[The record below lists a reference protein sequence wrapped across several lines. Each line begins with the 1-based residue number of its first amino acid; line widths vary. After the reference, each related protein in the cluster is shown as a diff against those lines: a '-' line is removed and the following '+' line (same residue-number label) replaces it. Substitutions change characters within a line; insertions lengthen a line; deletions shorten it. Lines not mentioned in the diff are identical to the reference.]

1 MGRSET
7 DWSRGGQTD
16 DVTLQ
21 SVVGE
26 SAGKTSVS
34 FEACRL

>member
-1 MGRSET
+1 M
-7 DWSRGGQTD
+7 DWSRGDQTD
-16 DVTLQ
+16 DVTVQ

-26 SAGKTSVS
+26 SAGETSVS